1 MCIKIQITFLVDGHL
16 GKKESLNII
25 KTSTKPFKSFG
36 LHIKMKEFIEACPEV
51 FS

>member
-25 KTSTKPFKSFG
+25 KLQLNPINLLGYT
-36 LHIKMKEFIEACPEV
+36 
-51 FS
+51 